1 MRIYSIAT
9 RPSLKSAVELSG
21 AAIYKSILS
30 LSLIT
35 FIMENIYAHQALLE
49 QIVASSH
56 LFIGIYLLLKQSLFD
71 MRKLLFAFMAVA
83 VLASCAPAVGQ
94 KLERKERRKWKK
106 KMRKMEPAEFKQL
119 YEDYQQL
126 RGEVASKDRELS
138 TLRKEVMSKD
148 AEISKAEAKVEELTA
163 QMEAKE
169 AELETATNDDS
180 QDISQF
186 GDDYTKGIVYK
197 VQVGA
202 FTKNTYSEKVD
213 GAFWEEDADGTKKYT
228 IGYFRDYQDA
238 TRFKNYM
245 RAIGV
250 SDAWIVAYED
260 NQRKDIKNILDA
272 DDAMEMEE
280 GDMESDDGFDD

>member
-1 MRIYSIAT
+1 M
-9 RPSLKSAVELSG
+9 K
-21 AAIYKSILS
+21 
-30 LSLIT
+30 
-35 FIMENIYAHQALLE
+35 
-49 QIVASSH
+49 
-56 LFIGIYLLLKQSLFD
+56 
-71 MRKLLFAFMAVA
+71 KLLIVFTAVA
-83 VLASCAPAVGQ
+83 LMASCAPSLAQNVS
-94 KLERKERRKWKK
+94 KKELKKWKK
-106 KMRKMEPAEFKQL
+106 KLKSMDPIQFKTMS
-119 YEDYQQL
+119 EEYQQM
-126 RGEVASKDRELS
+126 RGQMASKDRELS

-148 AEISKAEAKVEELTA
+148 AQISAKENELEELKAKLEAAEAKPEPG
-163 QMEAKE
+163 MD
-169 AELETATNDDS
+169 TATNDGS
-180 QDISQF
+180 LDISQF

-202 FTKNTYSEKVD
+202 FTKNTYSEKID

-272 DDAMEMEE
+272 DDS
-280 GDMESDDGFDD
+280 DDDGFDD

>member
-1 MRIYSIAT
+1 M
-9 RPSLKSAVELSG
+9 K
-21 AAIYKSILS
+21 
-30 LSLIT
+30 
-35 FIMENIYAHQALLE
+35 Q
-49 QIVASSH
+49 
-56 LFIGIYLLLKQSLFD
+56 LLLF
-71 MRKLLFAFMAVA
+71 FAAFFFFACLSPIQA
-83 VLASCAPAVGQ
+83 Q
-94 KLERKERRKWKK
+94 DKKEIKKWKK
-106 KMRKMEPAEFKQL
+106 KMKDMDPLAFKKM
-119 YEDYQQL
+119 YEEHQQL
-126 RGEVASKDRELS
+126 KSQVASKDRELS

-148 AEISKAEAKVEELTA
+148 AQISAKDTEIAELRAKL
-163 QMEAKE
+163 EAKE
-169 AELETATNDDS
+169 AEMSTVEADDA
-180 QDISQF
+180 QDISKY

-202 FTKNTYSEKVD
+202 FTKNTYSEKID

-272 DDAMEMEE
+272 DS
-280 GDMESDDGFDD
+280 SDDSSGFDD